1 MAKALRAGFH
11 RTAHRVWPAPF
22 GSRDRVTRY
31 KHCGSPEIVEG
42 FLCRFS
48 VEGGVL
54 VVDRGLS
61 AGGAVAAMVVV
72 EAVAPLQ
79 YDRLGVVS
87 GFEVVSG
94 QDFPFQAGEER
105 LGGGVVEA
113 RPDPAHGLGDLEPA
127 AEFGEVVRGVGRA
140 AVGVE
145 DDAADLVDT
154 AAGRDG

>member
-1 MAKALRAGFH
+1 MRLKGAAALLLSPDGVCDGKDD
-11 RTAHRVWPAPF
+11 RTLIRGLGVRFPRGALCDVS
-22 GSRDRVTRY
+22 G
-31 KHCGSPEIVEG
+31 HCGSPEIVEG
-42 FLCRFS
+42 SLCRFS

-61 AGGAVAAMVVV
+61 AGGAVAALVVV

-79 YDRLGVVS
+79 YDRLGLVS

-113 RPDPAHGLGDLEPA
+113 RPDPAHGLGDFEPPA
-127 AEFGEVVRGVGRA
+127 
-140 AVGVE
+140 
-145 DDAADLVDT
+145 
-154 AAGRDG
+154 